1 MPNLDKAKRR
11 EAKQA
16 KERNGM
22 RVSGRSIN
30 LLLRAQEKRDKE
42 RLERRERRERT
53 DGDDT
58 G

>member
-1 MPNLDKAKRR
+1 MPNLEKAERRDKKHD
-11 EAKQA
+11 K
-16 KERNGM
+16 KKNGM
-22 RVSGRSIN
+22 RVNGKNIA

-42 RLERRERRERT
+42 RLERRERERT